1 MLGGAY
7 GADESFN
14 RTAWEYPPMRDMIP
28 EGRELSVI
36 GLCNDAMGYIIPDN
50 DYGSVIA
57 KDHYEE
63 AVSAG
68 RRAGSTITKAFG
80 ELVKSL
86 R

>member
-1 MLGGAY
+1 
-7 GADESFN
+7 
-14 RTAWEYPPMRDMIP
+14 MRDMIP

-36 GLCNDAMGYIIPDN
+36 GLCNDAMGYILYLPDN

-68 RRAGSTITKAFG
+68 KRAGSTITKAFG